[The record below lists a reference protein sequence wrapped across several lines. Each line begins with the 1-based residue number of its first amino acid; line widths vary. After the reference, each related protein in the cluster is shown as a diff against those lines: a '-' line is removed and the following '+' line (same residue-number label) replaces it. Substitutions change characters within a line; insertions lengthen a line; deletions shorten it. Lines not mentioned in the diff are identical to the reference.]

1 MPFATPAPAPQT
13 RPEAHARLARRSTH
27 SNHNSST
34 ATSTHTDPPYQ
45 PHKLNP
51 TATRWRLTHRHHSTR
66 PDISISRAHEH
77 ASRTRFNSLSAQ
89 PPNCDSRADTA
100 QKPCALL
107 SSVSRLVSRPLQ
119 PSDAVINH
127 QRHQTIL
134 TTTKNR
140 QSASA
145 HEDRDH
151 RSQ

>member
-1 MPFATPAPAPQT
+1 MPSTTHAPARQT
-13 RPEAHARLARRSTH
+13 RPEAHARLARKSTH
-27 SNHNSST
+27 SMRNSST
-34 ATSTHTDPPYQ
+34 ATSTHTDPPHQ

-51 TATRWRLTHRHHSTR
+51 TRPGGGGHIATTPPTHIYF
-66 PDISISRAHEH
+66 P
-77 ASRTRFNSLSAQ
+77 RTRTCQPNRFSFLSAH

-100 QKPCALL
+100 RKPCALL
-107 SSVSRLVSRPLQ
+107 SSVSRLVSWPLQ
-119 PSDAVINH
+119 PSNAVINH
-127 QRHQTIL
+127 QRPQTIL